1 MYIFVTTQDFKNDDD
16 YMDSHKKSNVRITF
30 STILLFREKPRTLQQ
45 FELKKCKICQDIN
58 EKQFPR
64 RNCTV
69 KTLVH

>member
-16 YMDSHKKSNVRITF
+16 YMDSQKKSNVRITF
-30 STILLFREKPRTLQQ
+30 STILLFREKLRTLQQ